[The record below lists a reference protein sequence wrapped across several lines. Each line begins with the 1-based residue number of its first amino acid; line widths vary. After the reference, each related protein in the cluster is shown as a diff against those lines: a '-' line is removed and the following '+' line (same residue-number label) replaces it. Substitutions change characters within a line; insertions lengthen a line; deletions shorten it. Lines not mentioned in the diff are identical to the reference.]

1 MMLKYVPDQMQQQIQ
16 GTIKNRNRE
25 NQHPMNASHTESTSD
40 RNNNNIKSENYLT
53 SKEIQ

>member
-1 MMLKYVPDQMQQQIQ
+1 MMLKYVPDKMQQQIQ
-16 GTIKNRNRE
+16 WTIKNRKRE
-25 NQHPMNASHTESTSD
+25 NQHPMNANHTESTSD